1 MPRMDRPAEAAP
13 DWFTRE
19 QIDEIIA
26 GISAADLLEAIG
38 DGSGLKGARM
48 LGIAFDSAAT
58 RAGFSNNGSTATAH
72 VRASD
77 FKYLADTLGKVVSVD
92 SPLPEDT
99 PA

>member
-1 MPRMDRPAEAAP
+1 MPTREGAPEAA

-38 DGSGLKGARM
+38 DGTGLKGAKM
-48 LGIAFDSAAT
+48 LGIAFDSAAE
-58 RAGFSNNGSTATAH
+58 RSGYSNGTSATAH

-92 SPLPEDT
+92 SPLPEGT
-99 PA
+99 PD